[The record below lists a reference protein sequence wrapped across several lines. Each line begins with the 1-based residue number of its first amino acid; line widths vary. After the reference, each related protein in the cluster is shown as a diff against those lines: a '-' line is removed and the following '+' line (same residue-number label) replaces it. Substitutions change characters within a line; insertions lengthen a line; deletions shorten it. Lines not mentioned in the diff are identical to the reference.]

1 MSQESSTDLA
11 DGAGGEVGQPHPV
24 AETVGGEA
32 NGTKFEPFHRGPQDK
47 KSGQGNRGAVG
58 RHSGQSAKF
67 GEGKW
72 EKTKEK
78 GLELREGERE
88 AFQPPGFH
96 ISATEEAG
104 VGVSRST

>member
-1 MSQESSTDLA
+1 MIRESSNDLA
-11 DGAGGEVGQPHPV
+11 DGAGGEVGQPHSV
-24 AETVGGEA
+24 AQSVGGEA
-32 NGTKFEPFHRGPQDK
+32 NGTKFESFHRGPQDK
-47 KSGQGNRGAVG
+47 KSGQGKGGAVA

-67 GEGKW
+67 GEGKG

-78 GLELREGERE
+78 GLELGEGQRE